1 MEKWKQYG
9 SAQVSYLP
17 TYYLKI
23 SLKNSRSEC
32 INCIFPIIYVTFTVE
47 SNKINKESLC
57 CLDFPRNND
66 AKFRLSSNA
75 A

>member
-1 MEKWKQYG
+1 MENLKQYA
-9 SAQVSYLP
+9 SAQVPYLP

-32 INCIFPIIYVTFTVE
+32 INCIFPIIYITFTVK
-47 SNKINKESLC
+47 SNKINKESLR

-66 AKFRLSSNA
+66 VKFRLSSNTA
-75 A
+75 